1 MIRHGVPL
9 APLTTL
15 GLGGPAADF
24 VEVRDEIGL
33 AEAVAWADERGRPL
47 WILGGGSNVVIAD
60 DGLDGL
66 VVRLSNRG
74 VEVTEDGK
82 RARLRIAA
90 GESWDEVVARA
101 VASGLSGIEC
111 LSGIPGF
118 AGATPIQN
126 VGAYGQ
132 EIADVLQTVRA
143 YDRHA
148 SSVVDLTPADCA
160 LSYRDSALRREPDR
174 WIVVE
179 IELELTVGGA
189 PEIRYA
195 ELQRSLRGE
204 PITPARVRD
213 TVLELRRGKSMV
225 IDPSDPNRRSAG
237 SFFTNPI
244 VEPALATEV
253 EQRARARGLLD
264 DRDLPAWPVGDRIK
278 LAAGW
283 LIEAAGF
290 RKGMRRG
297 AVGIST
303 AHALALVHHGGGTT
317 ADLLG
322 LAREIRDGVLD
333 AFGVEL
339 RPEPV
344 MLGVQW

>member
-24 VEVRDEIGL
+24 VEVQDEVAL
-33 AEAVAWADERGRPL
+33 AEALGWADQRGRPI
-47 WILGGGSNVVIAD
+47 WILGGGSNVLISD
-60 DGLDGL
+60 EGLDGL

-74 VEVTEDGK
+74 LTVMEDGT
-82 RARLRIAA
+82 RARLQIAA
-90 GESWDEVVARA
+90 GEPWDEVVARA

-132 EIADVLQTVRA
+132 EIGDVLQNVRA
-143 YDRHA
+143 YDRTA
-148 SSVVDLTPADCA
+148 GTVVDLTPADCA

-174 WIVVE
+174 WVVVQV
-179 IELELTVGGA
+179 ELELAVGGA

-195 ELQRSLRGE
+195 ELQRSLRDG

-213 TVLELRRGKSMV
+213 TVLALRRGKSMV

-244 VEPALATEV
+244 VEPAVATAV

-264 DRDLPAWPVGDRIK
+264 ERALPAWPVGDRIK

-297 AVGIST
+297 AVGISS

-344 MLGVQW
+344 MLGLEW